1 MYFRIV
7 LLKYLPLYVSVCTNS
22 VLAKIDTLPIHLW
35 KMQDNRL
42 QLYNYVFYYFI
53 VFYDVAINGFCQLI
67 KHNQSIL
74 ESVPNQ
80 KVSDVCSLD
89 LY

>member
-22 VLAKIDTLPIHLW
+22 VLAKIDTLPIQKLILHLW
-35 KMQDNRL
+35 RMQDNRL
-42 QLYNYVFYYFI
+42 QLYNY

>member
-1 MYFRIV
+1 MYFRII
-7 LLKYLPLYVSVCTNS
+7 LLKYLRIYVSVCTNS
-22 VLAKIDTLPIHLW
+22 VLAKIDTLPIHLR
-35 KMQDNRL
+35 KMKDNRL
-42 QLYNYVFYYFI
+42 QLYNI

>member
-7 LLKYLPLYVSVCTNS
+7 LLKYLRLYVSVWTNS

-42 QLYNYVFYYFI
+42 QLYNYVFY
-53 VFYDVAINGFCQLI
+53 DGAINGFCQLI

>member
-1 MYFRIV
+1 MFSSLSRD
-7 LLKYLPLYVSVCTNS
+7 LLNHELPSLYPVS
-22 VLAKIDTLPIHLW
+22 IHLW